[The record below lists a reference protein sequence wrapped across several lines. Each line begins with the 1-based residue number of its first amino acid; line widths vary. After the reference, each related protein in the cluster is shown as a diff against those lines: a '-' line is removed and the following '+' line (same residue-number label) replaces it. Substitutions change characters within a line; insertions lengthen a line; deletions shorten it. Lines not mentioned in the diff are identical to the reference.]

1 MRNIKILV
9 VWMCVLVLGIVGL
22 ALAQGTTEPQLL
34 WGWNP
39 TIVSAV
45 MGVVTSI
52 LSSILM
58 HVHWS
63 TRVKQWFVFG
73 LSVIVTIAV
82 GIFSK
87 NITLSGINASNVGEI
102 AATIFTMTHVTY
114 LAFSKPLNGLQE
126 NVNPGNAAAPVLPK

>member
-1 MRNIKILV
+1 MKKYFSIV
-9 VWMCVLVLGIVGL
+9 CMFVLVMVLCVA
-22 ALAQGTTEPQLL
+22 ALAQTSTEPQLL

-58 HVHWS
+58 HVHWP

-73 LSVIVTIAV
+73 LSMVVTVGV
-82 GIFSK
+82 GIYSK
-87 NITLSGINASNVGEI
+87 NISLSGINATNVGEI
-102 AATIFTMTHVTY
+102 AATVFTMTHLTY
-114 LAFSKPLNGLQE
+114 LAFSAPLNGLQE
-126 NVNPGNAAAPVLPK
+126 NVNAGKAAAPALPK

>member
-1 MRNIKILV
+1 MKKYFLL
-9 VWMCVLVLGIVGL
+9 MFVLLLALCSV
-22 ALAQGTTEPQLL
+22 ALAQTATDPQLL

-45 MGVVTSI
+45 MGVITSI

-58 HVHWS
+58 HVHWE

-73 LSVIVTIAV
+73 LSVVVTVGV

-87 NITLSGINASNVGEI
+87 NISLSGINAGNVGEI
-102 AATIFTMTHVTY
+102 AATVFTMTHLTY

-126 NVNPGNAAAPVLPK
+126 NVNAGKAAAPALPK

>member
-45 MGVVTSI
+45 MGVVTSV

-58 HVHWS
+58 HVHWP

-73 LSVIVTIAV
+73 LSMVVTVGV
-82 GIFSK
+82 GIYSK
-87 NITLSGINASNVGEI
+87 NISLSGINATNLGEI
-102 AATIFTMTHVTY
+102 AATVFTMTHLTY
-114 LAFSKPLNGLQE
+114 LAFSAPLNGLQE
-126 NVNPGNAAAPVLPK
+126 NVNAGKVAAPTLPE